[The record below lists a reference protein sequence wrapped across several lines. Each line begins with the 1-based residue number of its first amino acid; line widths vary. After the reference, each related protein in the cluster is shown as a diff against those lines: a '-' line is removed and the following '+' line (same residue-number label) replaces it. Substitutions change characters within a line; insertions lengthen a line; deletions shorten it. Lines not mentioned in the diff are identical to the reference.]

1 MEKTYADFSERR
13 AKAVLSKD
21 RPRYDGASIDL
32 LMYRWR
38 LGKVDAALEILN
50 SIELMNM
57 LGDPADY
64 ILENVMFK
72 LQVMADHNLRLM
84 EGDKDGQ
91 RESDHN

>member
-1 MEKTYADFSERR
+1 MEITYADLSARR
-13 AKAVLSKD
+13 TKAVLSEA
-21 RPRYDGASIDL
+21 RPSYLGASLDL

-38 LGKVDAALEILN
+38 LGRVDAALEILN

-57 LGDPADY
+57 LGDPAEY

-72 LQVMADHNLRLM
+72 LQVMADQNLRVM
-84 EGDKDGQ
+84 EGDNDGQ